1 MNSYTH
7 LRYLPF
13 GLILLAL
20 GTASAQN
27 GNENTIEPG
36 NTYRFATHLFE
47 EGEYLRAAIEY
58 QRYIYSAPTMPTNA
72 DSVLYKIGLCYR
84 MGGKPPAAINYFR
97 KIHDEHP
104 NSPLIEEAHY
114 EIAFSYLLSGQ
125 GQKSMKYIGTHM
137 RLIQDDQE
145 VLKMQKLVGLN
156 YLRLRKWDIASA
168 LMDSLGKLDPGNPLV
183 ISTAALAKE
192 GQNLPHKNKALA
204 GLYSS
209 VIPGAGKVYCG
220 RSTDGLFSLLMI
232 GLTGWQAYEGFHKDG
247 VRSVKGWVYGSIGG
261 VLYLGNIYGS
271 VVTAQIFN
279 EEQEAKISLK
289 VKVLINA
296 QAH

>member
-13 GLILLAL
+13 ALTLLAL
-20 GTASAQN
+20 ATASAQN
-27 GNENTIEPG
+27 GNENTFEPA
-36 NTYRFATHLFE
+36 NTYRFASHLFE

-58 QRYIYSAPTMPTNA
+58 QRYVYSAPTMPANS

-84 MGGKPPAAINYFR
+84 MGGKLPAGINYFR
-97 KIHDEHP
+97 KIQDEHP
-104 NSPLIEEAHY
+104 NSPLIEETHY
-114 EIAFSYLLSGQ
+114 EIAFSHLLAGQ
-125 GQKSMKYIGTHM
+125 GQESMKYIGTHL
-137 RLIQDDQE
+137 RFIQNDQQ

-156 YLRLRKWDIASA
+156 YLGLQKWDTASA
-168 LMDSLGKLDPGNPLV
+168 LMDSLGKLDPGNALV
-183 ISTAALAKE
+183 ISMAALAKE
-192 GQNLPHKNKALA
+192 GQDLPHKNKALA

-209 VIPGAGKVYCG
+209 IIPGAGKAYCG

-232 GLTGWQAYEGFHKDG
+232 GLTGWQAYEGFDKDG

-271 VVTAQIFN
+271 VVAAQIFN
-279 EEQEAKISLK
+279 EEQQTKISLK

>member
-13 GLILLAL
+13 ALTLLAL

-27 GNENTIEPG
+27 GNGNTFEPA
-36 NTYRFATHLFE
+36 NTYRFASHLFE

-58 QRYIYSAPTMPTNA
+58 QRYIYSGPTMPTNA

-97 KIHDEHP
+97 KIQDEHP

-114 EIAFSYLLSGQ
+114 EIAFSYLLSDQ
-125 GQKSMKYIGTHM
+125 SQESMKYIGTQLRFIHDE
-137 RLIQDDQE
+137 QQ

-156 YLRLRKWDIASA
+156 YLTLQKWDIASA
-168 LMDSLGKLDPGNPLV
+168 LMDSLGERPDNDPLV
-183 ISTAALAKE
+183 ISMAALAKR
-192 GQNLPHKNKALA
+192 GQNLPHKNKVLA

-271 VVTAQIFN
+271 VVAAQIFN
-279 EEQEAKISLK
+279 EEQEAKISLE

-296 QAH
+296 QAR